1 MDKNTV
7 TGLVL
12 IGILLIGFSY
22 FSRPSDEEQAAMQ
35 RYNDS
40 ITVVKQQEAALEAKK
55 TAALANET
63 QKVNTADSNSVFFQS
78 ANGSEQV
85 TTIEN
90 NLIKLSVTNK
100 GGYVNSVLLKNYK
113 GQDKQ
118 PLVLFKENDATL
130 NFNFYNKE
138 EVIQSKDYYFQAVNQ
153 TDSTLTMRLAADSTS
168 YIDFVYKLHNDSYMV
183 DFSIQA
189 TGMQGKLA
197 STNYVDIQWAQ
208 RARQLEKGFTY
219 ENRLSELTFKY
230 SGGNSD
236 YLSASKD
243 EEKSVPERLDWI
255 GYKNQ
260 FFSSV
265 LIADKDFEKSVLK
278 TKIETQGSGYIKNY
292 ASEMSTFF
300 DPNGSA
306 PTTLHFYYGPNHYKT
321 LKAFDKDRDD
331 KLELDN
337 LVYLGWPIVR
347 SINKWFTI
355 NIFDWLSSWGLSMG
369 IVLLLMTIIVKVVV
383 FPATWKTYI
392 SSAKMRVL
400 RPQVEEINKK
410 YPKQEDAMKKQQE
423 VMSLYSQY
431 GVSPM
436 GGCLP
441 MLLQFPILMALF
453 MFVPSA
459 IELRQ
464 ESFLWAD
471 DLSTYDAIVTFP
483 FHIPFL
489 GNHLSLFCILMT
501 VTNILNTKFTMS
513 QQDTGQQQMAAMKW
527 MMYLMP
533 VMFLFVLNDYPAGL
547 NYYYFISTLISVVT
561 MIVLRRV
568 TNEDKLLAQ
577 LEVNKAKPKKKSGFA
592 ARLEQMQKQQEQMMK
607 DRPKSKK

>member
-78 ANGSEQV
+78 VNGSEQV

-208 RARQLEKGFTY
+208 HARQLEKGFTY
-219 ENRLSELTFKY
+219 ENRLSELMFKY
-230 SGGNSD
+230 SGNSSD
-236 YLSASKD
+236 NLSASKD

-300 DPNGSA
+300 DPNGFA
-306 PTTLHFYYGPNHYKT
+306 PTALHFYYGPNHYKT

-568 TNEDKLLAQ
+568 TSEDKLLAQ

-607 DRPKSKK
+607 DRPKGKK

>member
-197 STNYVDIQWAQ
+197 NTNYVDIQWAQ
-208 RARQLEKGFTY
+208 RARQLE
-219 ENRLSELTFKY
+219 
-230 SGGNSD
+230 
-236 YLSASKD
+236 
-243 EEKSVPERLDWI
+243 I
-255 GYKNQ
+255 GRAH
-260 FFSSV
+260 V
-265 LIADKDFEKSVLK
+265 
-278 TKIETQGSGYIKNY
+278 
-292 ASEMSTFF
+292 
-300 DPNGSA
+300 
-306 PTTLHFYYGPNHYKT
+306 
-321 LKAFDKDRDD
+321 
-331 KLELDN
+331 
-337 LVYLGWPIVR
+337 
-347 SINKWFTI
+347 
-355 NIFDWLSSWGLSMG
+355 
-369 IVLLLMTIIVKVVV
+369 
-383 FPATWKTYI
+383 
-392 SSAKMRVL
+392 
-400 RPQVEEINKK
+400 
-410 YPKQEDAMKKQQE
+410 
-423 VMSLYSQY
+423 
-431 GVSPM
+431 
-436 GGCLP
+436 
-441 MLLQFPILMALF
+441 
-453 MFVPSA
+453 
-459 IELRQ
+459 
-464 ESFLWAD
+464 
-471 DLSTYDAIVTFP
+471 
-483 FHIPFL
+483 
-489 GNHLSLFCILMT
+489 
-501 VTNILNTKFTMS
+501 
-513 QQDTGQQQMAAMKW
+513 
-527 MMYLMP
+527 
-533 VMFLFVLNDYPAGL
+533 
-547 NYYYFISTLISVVT
+547 
-561 MIVLRRV
+561 
-568 TNEDKLLAQ
+568 
-577 LEVNKAKPKKKSGFA
+577 
-592 ARLEQMQKQQEQMMK
+592 
-607 DRPKSKK
+607 

>member
-197 STNYVDIQWAQ
+197 NTNYVDIQWAQ

-230 SGGNSD
+230 SGDNSD